1 MGLALFAAFFA
12 VAVLACRAYLFD
24 VYRVSSASMEP
35 TLPVG
40 TLVGVSP
47 GSEGV
52 QRGSLVV
59 FPASALNLPS
69 THRHLIK
76 RVIAVGGDELISRD
90 GRLILNGK
98 PLREP
103 YLAPGSGA
111 GAIDFH
117 VKVPAGHVWLLGDS
131 RDSSLDSRAALGLP
145 GGGMLEVA
153 DITGVAH
160 WRLEPFRFKADQLK

>member
-1 MGLALFAAFFA
+1 
-12 VAVLACRAYLFD
+12 
-24 VYRVSSASMEP
+24 MEP

-47 GSEGV
+47 GNEGV
-52 QRGSLVV
+52 QRGSLVL
-59 FPASALNLPS
+59 FPASALSLPS
-69 THRHLIK
+69 EHRHLIK
-76 RVIAVGGDELISRD
+76 RVIAVGGYDLVSSG

-98 PLREP
+98 PLVEP
-103 YLAPGSGA
+103 YLAPGSDA
-111 GAIDFH
+111 GKIDFH
-117 VKVPAGHVWLLGDS
+117 VKVPAGLVWLLGDN

-160 WRLEPFRFKADQLK
+160 WRLDPFRFKADPLK